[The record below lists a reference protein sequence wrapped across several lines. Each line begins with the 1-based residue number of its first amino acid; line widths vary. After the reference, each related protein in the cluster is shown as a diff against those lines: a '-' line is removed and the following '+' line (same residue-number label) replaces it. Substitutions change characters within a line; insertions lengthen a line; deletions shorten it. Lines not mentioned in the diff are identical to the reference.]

1 MDVINILNDVK
12 YDDEDIV
19 ITDLFDTEYS
29 KEISIALQKHQFM
42 KEYESEYA
50 LVLHVIYGSV
60 KLITAHETI
69 VLIQGDLIPILA
81 QTKHTLEALDNSLL
95 RVSLFI

>member
-1 MDVINILNDVK
+1 MNVINLLTDIH
-12 YDDEDIV
+12 YDDEDII
-19 ITDLFDTEYS
+19 ITDLLETKHS

-50 LVLHVIYGSV
+50 LVLHVIQGSV
-60 KLITAHETI
+60 KLITVEEDV
-69 VLIQGDLIPILA
+69 VLIQGDLIAIPE

-95 RVSLFI
+95 RVSLYL